1 MELSKRLKA
10 IADMVTPG
18 NTAADVG
25 CDHGFVSIYLC
36 RHHIA
41 PKVYAMDVRTGPLKR
56 AKEHIQASGFCEYIE
71 TRLSDGVAAL
81 RPGEA
86 DTLICAGMGGR
97 LMMKILSEGEG
108 KIRLMKE
115 LILQPQ
121 SEHALFRRYLREHGL
136 QIVQEDIIKED
147 GKFYPVIKAVPQNTA
162 ADTNPKTRKGL
173 QEETRQRLED
183 SFGPLLL
190 AAKNPVLRE
199 YLMVLEQRNKTI
211 LSKMDMSREG
221 MEGTGQDTRQRT
233 EKRRQEVEADLAD
246 IAECLML
253 YGK

>member
-18 NTAADVG
+18 NAVADVG

-41 PKVYAMDVRTGPLKR
+41 PKVYAMDVRPGPLER
-56 AKEHIQASGFCEYIE
+56 AKEHIQAGGFCDYIE
-71 TRLSDGVAAL
+71 TRLSDGVEAL
-81 RPGEA
+81 CPGEA

-121 SEHALFRRYLREHGL
+121 SELALFRRYLREHGL
-136 QIVQEDIIKED
+136 HIVQEDMIKEE

-162 ADTNPKTRKGL
+162 GQAFLGEPGTLT
-173 QEETRQRLED
+173 EERRQRLED
-183 SFGPLLL
+183 AFGPILL
-190 AAKNPVLRE
+190 AAKNPVLQE
-199 YLMVLEQRNKTI
+199 YLRVLEQRNKKI
-211 LSKMDMSREG
+211 LSEMDAGRDDRERP
-221 MEGTGQDTRQRT
+221 GQDVRQRK
-233 EKRRQEVEADLAD
+233 ESRRQEIEACLAD
-246 IAECLML
+246 IAECLL
-253 YGK
+253 LFEK